1 MRMSLFAK
9 VTAALFGPR
18 SSWSSSIHLL
28 ILSDLNLA
36 RLSAALA
43 GFVSGLEVSVSRSQA
58 LKEPTNNP
66 LMYLSKASE
75 VGIIT
80 I

>member
-1 MRMSLFAK
+1 MLPLRFYLLTTLICNRAYSFTMA
-9 VTAALFGPR
+9 TAVG
-18 SSWSSSIHLL
+18 
-28 ILSDLNLA
+28 A
-36 RLSAALA
+36 RA

-66 LMYLSKASE
+66 LMYLPKASE
-75 VGIIT
+75 VGITT

>member
-9 VTAALFGPR
+9 ATAALFGPH

-43 GFVSGLEVSVSRSQA
+43 
-58 LKEPTNNP
+58 P
-66 LMYLSKASE
+66 
-75 VGIIT
+75 
-80 I
+80 